1 MTRTEMRAPVSVWVT
16 NLLVRQGDYAATGQ
30 MALSIVDADSFW
42 VDDIWERPPCRAST
56 PAITRDDAAEAST
69 DTTTK
74 FATDAHGEQH
84 ADAHVD
90 APADEHVKA
99 HEVTR
104 ARVHVPSAQLDDDG
118 GAFFLG
124 VRARPQVIPPKRPR
138 FGP

>member
-1 MTRTEMRAPVSVWVT
+1 
-16 NLLVRQGDYAATGQ
+16 
-30 MALSIVDADSFW
+30 
-42 VDDIWERPPCRAST
+42 
-56 PAITRDDAAEAST
+56 
-69 DTTTK
+69 
-74 FATDAHGEQH
+74 
-84 ADAHVD
+84 VD

-104 ARVHVPSAQLDDDG
+104 ARVHVPSAQLDDG